1 MQDIREVLI
10 FRLRHLY
17 EWMVFASLNI
27 NLGLDLLRDNL
38 VRSLS
43 PPQDRSAKVM
53 NAPRDKVMFFAG
65 SMSSPRDH
73 VNDGTGRGGAY
84 VYYGNDTRYLIAAKV

>member
-1 MQDIREVLI
+1 MSRWIRAK
-10 FRLRHLY
+10 
-17 EWMVFASLNI
+17 VFPRPGFVPGQA
-27 NLGLDLLRDNL
+27 G
-38 VRSLS
+38 SLS
-43 PPQDRSAKVM
+43 PQDRAETVVGL
-53 NAPRDKVMFFAG
+53 PRDKVMFFAG